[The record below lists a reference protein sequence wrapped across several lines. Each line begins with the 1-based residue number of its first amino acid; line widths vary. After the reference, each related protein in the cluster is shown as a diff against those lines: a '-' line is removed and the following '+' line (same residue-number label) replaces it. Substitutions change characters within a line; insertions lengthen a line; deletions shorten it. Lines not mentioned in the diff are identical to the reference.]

1 MVKELDIA
9 HFALDGLHMVVRCE
23 ISHDNKSVPAHA
35 LIDCGATGFAFVDK
49 DFASQHNLPLF
60 PLREPR
66 ALEVIDGRPIS
77 SGDITHICKVPFK
90 VNDHF
95 EHLPMF
101 VTSLGHYPIVLGI
114 PWLRR
119 HGPSINFEANTV
131 TFKSP
136 PCLRS
141 CLPEQQPVTV
151 MAENEEVP
159 RHKEAPLQVAAI
171 GPVPF
176 LRLAQKQNLEVFS
189 LTLYEIRKAL
199 QDVPAQAK
207 KDL

>member
-1 MVKELDIA
+1 
-9 HFALDGLHMVVRCE
+9 
-23 ISHDNKSVPAHA
+23 
-35 LIDCGATGFAFVDK
+35 
-49 DFASQHNLPLF
+49 
-60 PLREPR
+60 
-66 ALEVIDGRPIS
+66 
-77 SGDITHICKVPFK
+77 K

-136 PCLRS
+136 RCLRS

-151 MAENEEVP
+151 TAENEEVP
-159 RHKEAPLQVAAI
+159 RHKEAPLRVAAI

-176 LRLAQKQNLEVFS
+176 LRLAQKQKLEVFS
-189 LTLYEIRKAL
+189 LTLYEIGKAL
-199 QDVPAQAK
+199 QDVPTQAK
-207 KDL
+207 KDLKELVPPEYHAYLDLFDKSNADHLPPHRPYDHRIQIGRAHV